1 MPTTQSSQFSSTI
14 SANPAPTSKSEAGS
28 GTLPK
33 MVVQS
38 SESVTLG
45 TINASLVG
53 LTKMSES
60 ADVILNT
67 ENV

>member
-1 MPTTQSSQFSSTI
+1 
-14 SANPAPTSKSEAGS
+14 
-28 GTLPK
+28 
-33 MVVQS
+33 VVQS